1 MSEILARIPQT
12 TGALMQLKPIWND
25 NNTTL
30 SSKAAVVANKLSGLY
45 NNTSTCFPKKDNAD
59 DAEAKKSEEHNTL
72 FQGNKLLSFY
82 DVQEEIGRGSFSYTR
97 KVINKENRV
106 ACAARFIPLK
116 SSTKQQAYQEWRILS
131 QLSHPKIASLLDAFD
146 TKRTLVLVMEL
157 CSGRDILDHLLS
169 KDFVTETQIQIYVQ
183 QILEGIEYIH
193 QKNILHLDI
202 KPANIAM
209 AEPGSE
215 EIKICDFGFAKE
227 IDTSS
232 SQYSQFG
239 TPEFVAPEIAFQSP
253 VSKATDIWSIG
264 VLTYLCL
271 TCDVPFSGKNDH
283 ATLLSV
289 QEGKISWDSPDI
301 TSISP
306 KAQDFL
312 KKTLQVTAVKRP
324 AASQCLRHE
333 WFKSCQD
340 VLMGKEINIKKLQHF
355 VLRNRGQDSF
365 VGFKSIPLM
374 RSIAEILDESSTSTN
389 LIFSQYNMEDK
400 KSLPSASSSYQE
412 ESSISKQ
419 TANVLSSTM
428 DPVSSAN
435 IWVKE
440 EETPVLN
447 DIWHESALATKD
459 SASDLNVSSSV
470 KNTYQLEN
478 TQKEEEMLLEQ
489 GETIAQ
495 KQFGVTGGDAR
506 DESDPVVHKK
516 APCSDIQSD
525 SSAVTMNSLHI
536 SKDEN
541 KEAVHFTKIPRHSV
555 IKSTFYNKSTE
566 SSPVSTRHCL
576 QQNKAR
582 RQLMKADYSSGIL
595 SGLRE
600 PLLEHFNINE
610 ERTMH
615 HGYRSNSLN
624 MLAAISKSS
633 TVDNEQRMFQS
644 RLINS
649 RRSQSLDFFE
659 KKTHLPPISETRTEE
674 YIDTCL
680 DKPEEDFESDD
691 NSKERIVSSICDK
704 HDYHSCTTVGN
715 DETYTTSNTG
725 NEDFLPEQIKVFTR
739 SKSVPV
745 GLETKLADHNGIHEN
760 TMVALSHDAIGELP
774 HDMLLRHVFAEPQTP
789 KLSVKDVSD
798 LISSQYDTPNS
809 IHLSLKTIET
819 LDNENTDFG
828 LQRTLSES
836 AIRKSCDLSSFHIC
850 EDQTRKLNLSFK
862 PEDDSHNSVTH
873 YPAQPDM
880 FMQYPLDILPRPSE
894 THAEIETGAS
904 AAYTE
909 ENTQRP
915 SSPHLLMQFPEN
927 DNELEPELL
936 NLLEGTKFSMNVFD
950 NENRMAKRNSAGKN
964 IMSEKSYSLT
974 EVSSE
979 WLHEAQHD
987 MTPRSCSSQETK
999 RHSAKLSK
1007 HSLFRL
1013 FKKSMSVD
1021 QPSASLEKDS
1031 PGWSQGQRKTGSTSL
1046 FKPNQQSKLVDLSIT
1061 KKVKASVYNIS
1072 RAVLGKQVFDKSE
1085 EATAEV
1091 EMTKQEQQEHSATNL
1106 GSIKQR
1112 PSLFSFKLPSF
1123 KKHAEP
1129 SFIEELQD
1137 QAVYFG
1143 QEVTLSC
1150 KTLGCPTPEIRW
1162 LKEGSQIKSSTHIEL
1177 TTKAKDTQML
1187 TILSAEEEDLG
1198 SYRCVASNSC
1208 GEASTSCTLI
1218 VSDLPTSPSCPEV
1231 IQVDEDGV
1239 MLMWKPIESSESITY
1254 NIQYR
1259 VEGGEWNT
1267 MAENVED
1274 SCYTVSSLPKGIVYS
1289 FRIACVNKAGMG
1301 AYSEPSAEITI
1312 GEHYE
1317 DYHIPLIRAIST
1329 GPESSSTLQY
1339 QHPHLQ
1345 KHKTYTFMSE
1355 INRGRFSIIR
1365 QCREDLTDIIFAAKI
1380 TPYKAERRQ
1389 AILQE
1394 YHILKKLQHSN
1405 VVKLQ
1410 AAFITPK
1417 YLVLIEE
1424 LCAGRELLHTLAERD
1439 SYTEM
1444 EVREFLLQILHGI
1457 EYLHSNHIIHL
1468 DLKSENIIVSENN
1481 VLKIVDFGC
1490 AQEFTPGSS
1499 LLVDKIKEI
1508 CEIKAPEILE
1518 GNAVE
1523 PVTDVWSVGFLA
1535 FEMLSADCPFAS
1547 DIDCEKE
1554 KNIKKGKVKF
1564 GRCYPGLTEGA
1575 VIFLK
1580 NTLNHKPWGRPSA
1593 AECLELPWIRG
1604 VQDSKRRQSII
1615 SFSTVKLNEYIQ
1627 EKEKKRHHTCIK
1639 QEIILFH

>member
-1 MSEILARIPQT
+1 MAQT
-12 TGALMQLKPIWND
+12 TGALMQLKLIWND
-25 NNTTL
+25 NTTL
-30 SSKAAVVANKLSGLY
+30 SSKKLKWYGHI
-45 NNTSTCFPKKDNAD
+45 TSSLDFAKTIILRDAMPGRRKHDAD

-82 DVQEEIGRGSFSYTR
+82 DIQEEIGRGSISYTR

-116 SSTKQQAYQEWRILS
+116 SSTRQQAYQEWRILS

-169 KDFVTETQIQIYVQ
+169 KDFVTETQIQKYIH

-209 AEPGSE
+209 AQPVSE
-215 EIKICDFGFAKE
+215 EIKICDFGLAKE
-227 IDTSS
+227 IDTSL

-289 QEGKISWDSPDI
+289 QEGKICWDSSDI

-306 KAQDFL
+306 QAQDFL
-312 KKTLQVTAVKRP
+312 KKTLQETSVKRP

-340 VLMGKEINIKKLQHF
+340 ILMTKEINIKKLQHF

-365 VGFKSIPLM
+365 MGFKSIPLM
-374 RSIAEILDESSTSTN
+374 RSIAEILNESSTSTF
-389 LIFSQYNMEDK
+389 LTFSQYNMEDK

-419 TANVLSSTM
+419 TANILSSTM

-440 EETPVLN
+440 VETPVLN
-447 DIWHESALATKD
+447 NIWHESALATKD
-459 SASDLNVSSSV
+459 SPSDLNVSSSV

-489 GETIAQ
+489 CETIAQ
-495 KQFGVTGGDAR
+495 KQFGVTVGDAR

-525 SSAVTMNSLHI
+525 LSAVTMNSLHM

-555 IKSTFYNKSTE
+555 IKSTFYSKSTE

-582 RQLMKADYSSGIL
+582 RQLMKAGYSSGIL

-600 PLLEHFNINE
+600 PLLKHFNINE

-615 HGYRSNSLN
+615 LSHGYRSNSLN

-633 TVDNEQRMFQS
+633 TVDNEQRLFQS

-649 RRSQSLDFFE
+649 QRSQSLDFFE
-659 KKTHLPPISETRTEE
+659 KKTYLLPISETRTEE
-674 YIDTCL
+674 YIDTCS
-680 DKPEEDFESDD
+680 DKPEEDFES
-691 NSKERIVSSICDK
+691 KERIVSDICDK
-704 HDYHSCTTVGN
+704 HDYHSCATVGN
-715 DETYTTSNTG
+715 DETYTTSNAG
-725 NEDFLPEQIKVFTR
+725 NEDFLPEEIKVFTR

-745 GLETKLADHNGIHEN
+745 GLETKLMDHNGIHEN
-760 TMVALSHDAIGELP
+760 TMVALSHDAIGELS
-774 HDMLLRHVFAEPQTP
+774 HDMLLRHVFAEPQTS
-789 KLSVKDVSD
+789 KLSAKDVSD
-798 LISSQYDTPNS
+798 LIISQYDTPNS
-809 IHLSLKTIET
+809 IHFSLKTIET
-819 LDNENTDFG
+819 LDNENTGFG

-836 AIRKSCDLSSFHIC
+836 AIKKSHDLSSFHIC
-850 EDQTRKLNLSFK
+850 EDPTRKVNLSFK

-880 FMQYPLDILPRPSE
+880 FMQYPSDILPRPSA

-909 ENTQRP
+909 EITQRP

-927 DNELEPELL
+927 NNELEPELL
-936 NLLEGTKFSMNVFD
+936 NLLEGTEMSTNVFD
-950 NENRMAKRNSAGKN
+950 SDDRMTKIKSAGKN

-974 EVSSE
+974 EGSSE

-987 MTPRSCSSQETK
+987 VTPRSCSSQETK
-999 RHSAKLSK
+999 LHSAKLSK
-1007 HSLFRL
+1007 HGLFRL

-1021 QPSASLEKDS
+1021 QPSAPQEKDS

-1046 FKPNQQSKLVDLSIT
+1046 FKPNQQSKLGDLSIT
-1061 KKVKASVYNIS
+1061 KKVRASVYNIS
-1072 RAVLGKQVFDKSE
+1072 RAVLGKQVFDKRE

-1091 EMTKQEQQEHSATNL
+1091 EMTNKEQQEHSATNL
-1106 GSIKQR
+1106 GSFKQR

-1150 KTLGCPTPEIRW
+1150 KTLGHPTPEIRW

-1177 TTKAKDTQML
+1177 TTKAKDTHML

-1218 VSDLPTSPSCPEV
+1218 VSDLPTSLSCPEV

-1274 SCYTVSSLPKGIVYS
+1274 SCYTVSSLPKGIVHS
-1289 FRIACVNKAGMG
+1289 FRVACVNKAGMG

-1345 KHKTYTFMSE
+1345 MHKTYTFMSE

-1444 EVREFLLQILHGI
+1444 EVREFLLQILHGT

-1499 LLVDKIKEI
+1499 WLVDKIKEI

-1575 VIFLK
+1575 VTFLK

-1615 SFSTVKLNEYIQ
+1615 SFSTAKLNEYIQ
-1627 EKEKKRHHTCIK
+1627 EKEKRRHHTCIK
-1639 QEIILFH
+1639 QEVTLFH

>member
-1 MSEILARIPQT
+1 MSH
-12 TGALMQLKPIWND
+12 
-25 NNTTL
+25 
-30 SSKAAVVANKLSGLY
+30 
-45 NNTSTCFPKKDNAD
+45 AD

-82 DVQEEIGRGSFSYTR
+82 DIQEEIGR
-97 KVINKENRV
+97 
-106 ACAARFIPLK
+106 
-116 SSTKQQAYQEWRILS
+116 
-131 QLSHPKIASLLDAFD
+131 
-146 TKRTLVLVMEL
+146 

-169 KDFVTETQIQIYVQ
+169 KDFVTETQ
-183 QILEGIEYIH
+183 
-193 QKNILHLDI
+193 
-202 KPANIAM
+202 PANIAM
-209 AEPGSE
+209 AQPVSE
-215 EIKICDFGFAKE
+215 EIKICDFGLAKE
-227 IDTSS
+227 IDTSL

-264 VLTYLCL
+264 VLTYLWFSKLLHVHPLLPPYQADNMFWEGVDHEVGHHRLNYSFSHDLLRTQPLGWFCPEFADL
-271 TCDVPFSGKNDH
+271 SSGGPFG
-283 ATLLSV
+283 
-289 QEGKISWDSPDI
+289 
-301 TSISP
+301 
-306 KAQDFL
+306 
-312 KKTLQVTAVKRP
+312 
-324 AASQCLRHE
+324 
-333 WFKSCQD
+333 
-340 VLMGKEINIKKLQHF
+340 
-355 VLRNRGQDSF
+355 DSF
-365 VGFKSIPLM
+365 MGFKSIPLM
-374 RSIAEILDESSTSTN
+374 RSIAEILNESSTSTF
-389 LIFSQYNMEDK
+389 LTFSQYNMEDK

-419 TANVLSSTM
+419 TANILSSTM

-440 EETPVLN
+440 VETPVLN
-447 DIWHESALATKD
+447 NIWHESALATKD
-459 SASDLNVSSSV
+459 SPSDLNVSSSV

-489 GETIAQ
+489 CETIAQ
-495 KQFGVTGGDAR
+495 KQFGVTVGDAR

-525 SSAVTMNSLHI
+525 LSAVTMNSLHM

-555 IKSTFYNKSTE
+555 IKSTFYSKSTE

-582 RQLMKADYSSGIL
+582 RQLMKAGYSSGIL

-600 PLLEHFNINE
+600 PLLKHFNINE

-615 HGYRSNSLN
+615 LSHGYRSNSLN

-633 TVDNEQRMFQS
+633 TVDNEQRLFQS

-649 RRSQSLDFFE
+649 QRSQSLDFFE
-659 KKTHLPPISETRTEE
+659 KKTYLLPISETRTEE
-674 YIDTCL
+674 YIDTCS
-680 DKPEEDFESDD
+680 DKPEEDFES
-691 NSKERIVSSICDK
+691 KERIVSDICDK
-704 HDYHSCTTVGN
+704 HDYHSCATVGN
-715 DETYTTSNTG
+715 DETYTTSNAG
-725 NEDFLPEQIKVFTR
+725 NEDFLPEEIKVFTR

-745 GLETKLADHNGIHEN
+745 GLETKLMDHNGIHEN
-760 TMVALSHDAIGELP
+760 TMVALSHDAIGELS
-774 HDMLLRHVFAEPQTP
+774 HDMLLRHVFAEPQTS
-789 KLSVKDVSD
+789 KLSAKDVSD
-798 LISSQYDTPNS
+798 LIISQYDTPNS
-809 IHLSLKTIET
+809 IHFSLKTIET
-819 LDNENTDFG
+819 LDNENTGFG

-836 AIRKSCDLSSFHIC
+836 AIKKSHDLSSFHIC
-850 EDQTRKLNLSFK
+850 EDPTRKVNLSFK

-880 FMQYPLDILPRPSE
+880 FMQYPSDILPRPSA

-909 ENTQRP
+909 EITQRP

-927 DNELEPELL
+927 NNELEPELL
-936 NLLEGTKFSMNVFD
+936 NLLEGTEMSTNVFD
-950 NENRMAKRNSAGKN
+950 SDDRMTKIKSAGKN

-974 EVSSE
+974 EGSSE

-987 MTPRSCSSQETK
+987 VTPRSCSSQETK
-999 RHSAKLSK
+999 LHSAKLSK
-1007 HSLFRL
+1007 HGLFRL

-1021 QPSASLEKDS
+1021 QPSAPQEKDS

-1046 FKPNQQSKLVDLSIT
+1046 FKPNQQSKLGDLSIT
-1061 KKVKASVYNIS
+1061 KKVRASVYNIS
-1072 RAVLGKQVFDKSE
+1072 RAVLGKQVFDKRE
-1085 EATAEV
+1085 
-1091 EMTKQEQQEHSATNL
+1091 
-1106 GSIKQR
+1106 
-1112 PSLFSFKLPSF
+1112 
-1123 KKHAEP
+1123 
-1129 SFIEELQD
+1129 
-1137 QAVYFG
+1137 
-1143 QEVTLSC
+1143 
-1150 KTLGCPTPEIRW
+1150 
-1162 LKEGSQIKSSTHIEL
+1162 
-1177 TTKAKDTQML
+1177 
-1187 TILSAEEEDLG
+1187 
-1198 SYRCVASNSC
+1198 
-1208 GEASTSCTLI
+1208 
-1218 VSDLPTSPSCPEV
+1218 DLPTSLSCPEV

-1259 VEGGEWNT
+1259 VE
-1267 MAENVED
+1267 
-1274 SCYTVSSLPKGIVYS
+1274 
-1289 FRIACVNKAGMG
+1289 
-1301 AYSEPSAEITI
+1301 
-1312 GEHYE
+1312 

-1345 KHKTYTFMSE
+1345 MHKTYTFMSE

-1444 EVREFLLQILHGI
+1444 EVREFLLQILHGT

-1499 LLVDKIKEI
+1499 WLVDKIKEI

-1575 VIFLK
+1575 VTFLK
-1580 NTLNHKPWGRPSA
+1580 NTLNHKPW
-1593 AECLELPWIRG
+1593 
-1604 VQDSKRRQSII
+1604 
-1615 SFSTVKLNEYIQ
+1615 
-1627 EKEKKRHHTCIK
+1627 
-1639 QEIILFH
+1639 